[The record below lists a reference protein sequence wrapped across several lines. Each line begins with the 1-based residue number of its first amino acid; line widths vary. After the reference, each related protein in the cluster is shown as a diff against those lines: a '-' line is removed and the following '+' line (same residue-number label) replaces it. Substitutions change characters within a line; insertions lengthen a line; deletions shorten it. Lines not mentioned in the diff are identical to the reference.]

1 MLDTHC
7 YIGERK
13 SVGRPRTST
22 SRPQSKRVRPKGQWA
37 KKALRQR
44 EGHVHESTNSMFL
57 LGADNIA
64 PAQSSPPIVEI
75 TELSPISAADPEVNN
90 DFSLLPMDVN
100 ETSEEASAL
109 QIYPWK
115 STHQSSRNTSVEVP
129 SSSKFHI
136 FEDDEAKLG
145 RLYSE
150 LQTRGAMI
158 VSMMQTLDFDAIV
171 YRDSP
176 LFLDNSTLANFVM
189 MTSESFLQ
197 ILERLQLSI
206 LNAEYQLRSTH
217 QRLHSGMARL
227 PQSLSGHL
235 SPPLAAGITS
245 VFSRLLYIYEFMI
258 DRLVERIERTDL
270 GPPNEMADLMPQD
283 GSLKTSCAQGI
294 FYCNHLHY
302 LVDRMEHVLGLHE
315 DQGLE
320 EPSILSSDQIEI
332 LESVIDEYNGFGSN
346 QGILRPADTK
356 KLLKQITRVL
366 KRIYT

>member
-1 MLDTHC
+1 
-7 YIGERK
+7 
-13 SVGRPRTST
+13 
-22 SRPQSKRVRPKGQWA
+22 
-37 KKALRQR
+37 
-44 EGHVHESTNSMFL
+44 
-57 LGADNIA
+57 
-64 PAQSSPPIVEI
+64 
-75 TELSPISAADPEVNN
+75 
-90 DFSLLPMDVN
+90 
-100 ETSEEASAL
+100 
-109 QIYPWK
+109 
-115 STHQSSRNTSVEVP
+115 
-129 SSSKFHI
+129 
-136 FEDDEAKLG
+136 
-145 RLYSE
+145 
-150 LQTRGAMI
+150 MI
-158 VSMMQTLDFDAIV
+158 VSMMQTLDFDAII

-258 DRLVERIERTDL
+258 DRLVERIERNDL
-270 GPPNEMADLMPQD
+270 GPPNEMPDLMPQD